1 MVVETRVDGPCKDMR
16 AAWHGT
22 MTLPHVLPVNSGK
35 KPGIGAMKRAMEA
48 AAGHAAAGFGMR
60 MHQAARHGR
69 PVGRDQRYQL
79 NMKPTCE
86 PSRVPLNGGLAWY
99 FSDT

>member
-1 MVVETRVDGPCKDMR
+1 MLVETGVDSPCKDMR

-22 MTLPHVLPVNSGK
+22 LTLPHVLPVNSGK
-35 KPGIGAMKRAMEA
+35 KPGIRAMKKAMEA
-48 AAGHAAAGFGMR
+48 TAGHTAAGFGM
-60 MHQAARHGR
+60 HQGHAACR
-69 PVGRDQRYQL
+69 PAGGDQRYQL

-86 PSRVPLNGGLAWY
+86 PSTVPVNGGLAWY